1 MPGINNNNHLKLLV
15 KAGVKQLHLFEH
27 QQFSYY
33 EAYLKGDETP
43 DDLEKLVST
52 NMKLVSIHMP
62 STVFYKKQTIPVDF
76 CKEGIVG
83 QASFEKL
90 NQLICF
96 SDKKGVEFIV
106 IHLGFYNSM
115 TENRDDI
122 LDVVATKLSQLSS
135 RKVKLCIENVPNWGT
150 LSFEHEPIISDE
162 KHFSYL
168 KKKCPAIGAVFDV
181 DHLAIN
187 TVFNHFYPRFK
198 QRYTFTQQAL
208 LMEREIYDETNRNP
222 SFFNRMIE
230 QNIKSFLS
238 SVQPD
243 LVHAVG
249 SDFCNYKLIDKLPL
263 IGEALPLQFEGIIKN
278 KSVKDRLDHKQWLS
292 LVSKDTPLVMEVH
305 LREEYD
311 YITEIK
317 KSIEFINK
325 IQILNKSYS

>member
-1 MPGINNNNHLKLLV
+1 MQAISNINNLKLLV

-43 DDLEKLVST
+43 DELEQLVST
-52 NMKLVSIHMP
+52 NMKLVSIHLP
-62 STVFYKKQTIPVDF
+62 STVLYKKQTIPIDF
-76 CKEGIVG
+76 CKEGIVE

-96 SDKKGVEFIV
+96 SDKNGVDFIV

-122 LDVVATKLSQLSS
+122 LDVVAKKLSQLSP
-135 RKVKLCIENVPNWGT
+135 RNVKLCIENVPNWGT
-150 LSFEHEPIISDE
+150 FSFEHEPIISDE

-168 KKKCPAIGAVFDV
+168 KERCPKIGAVFDV

-187 TVFNHFYPRFK
+187 TVFNHFYPGFK
-198 QRYTFTQQAL
+198 QKYTSTQQAP
-208 LMEREIYDETNRNP
+208 LMEREIYEETNRKP

-238 SVQPD
+238 SIQPD

-249 SDFCNYKLIDKLPL
+249 SDFCNYKFIDKLPL
-263 IGEALPLQFEGIIKN
+263 VGEALPLGFNGYIKGHE
-278 KSVKDRLDHKQWLS
+278 VKDRLNHLLWLS
-292 LVSKDTPLVMEVH
+292 LVRDTGQKEVNVVLELH
-305 LREEYD
+305 LREDYD
-311 YITEIK
+311 YLTEINN
-317 KSIEFINK
+317 SRRF
-325 IQILNKSYS
+325 LNYLV